1 MQADWI
7 TARLRIEEHI
17 AELETWL
24 KDNYTDGDDL
34 RLVVC
39 LLSKAQANLKLL
51 NALLAA
57 RNDSAAL
64 TRMAH
69 ERGCELIRWGWVWQ

>member
-1 MQADWI
+1 MQADWT

-39 LLSKAQANLKLL
+39 LLSKAQAKLRLL

-69 ERGCELIRWGWVWQ
+69 DRGCALIRWGWVWQ

>member
-1 MQADWI
+1 MQADWT

-24 KDNYTDGDDL
+24 QDNYTDGDDL
-34 RLVVC
+34 RFVVC
-39 LLSKAQANLKLL
+39 LLAKAQAKLRLL

-57 RNDSAAL
+57 RNDIAAL

-69 ERGCELIRWGWVWQ
+69 ERGCELIRWGWIWQ

>member
-1 MQADWI
+1 MQADWT

-34 RLVVC
+34 RSVVC
-39 LLSKAQANLKLL
+39 LLAKAQAKLRLL

>member
-1 MQADWI
+1 MQADWT

-34 RLVVC
+34 RFVVC
-39 LLSKAQANLKLL
+39 LLAKAQAKLRLL

-57 RNDSAAL
+57 RNDIAAL

-69 ERGCELIRWGWVWQ
+69 ERGCALIRWGWVWQ

>member
-1 MQADWI
+1 MQADWT

-39 LLSKAQANLKLL
+39 LLSKAQAKLRLL